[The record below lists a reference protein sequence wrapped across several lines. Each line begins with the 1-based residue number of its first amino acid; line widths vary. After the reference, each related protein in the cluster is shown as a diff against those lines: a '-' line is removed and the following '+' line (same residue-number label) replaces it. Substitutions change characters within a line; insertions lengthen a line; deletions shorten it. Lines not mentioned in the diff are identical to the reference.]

1 MSRGGGERKKGRDDK
16 KRAAGKRK
24 APLRKNKKGGH
35 SPPFPF
41 CDLSHS
47 SARLILASRNP
58 SSASIAASAS
68 SGVSSSAS
76 PIKPPEASTSSASR
90 DRTAFFF
97 LPMRISSSL
106 YHTSGRRGCQGP
118 RCGSRGGDACH
129 PLRGPGAGAT
139 GTQNARGASG
149 GGKRG
154 ARGGRARG
162 EKNTPPGEIKNG
174 GEEKKAGAGKKGGAR
189 VAGGGDLAPLQES
202 LKIDLLE
209 GRASCE
215 ALPCSGTRMARAGH
229 RLRTRRCT
237 GKRKLR
243 PLRRQTTYQSPPF
256 LGRIVGEA
264 FGLPRGSRY
273 LSPE

>member
-1 MSRGGGERKKGRDDK
+1 MSRAAMRLAGRG
-16 KRAAGKRK
+16 RMPSAAG
-24 APLRKNKKGGH
+24 
-35 SPPFPF
+35 
-41 CDLSHS
+41 
-47 SARLILASRNP
+47 AR
-58 SSASIAASAS
+58 
-68 SGVSSSAS
+68 
-76 PIKPPEASTSSASR
+76 
-90 DRTAFFF
+90 
-97 LPMRISSSL
+97 
-106 YHTSGRRGCQGP
+106 
-118 RCGSRGGDACH
+118 SRGDGYPKREGGVGGWKTGGA
-129 PLRGPGAGAT
+129 RGAGA
-139 GTQNARGASG
+139 RR
-149 GGKRG
+149 K
-154 ARGGRARG
+154 
-162 EKNTPPGEIKNG
+162 KYPPGEIKNG